1 MRAPSNPP
9 PSHAARRPA
18 RSPTPN
24 APRRLRPRFECVR
37 SLVGNNLTD
46 GGKDLSGVL
55 KLAEAAKQSK
65 LEFLECA
72 AARACSLARPLPP
85 PRAACAPVHLACR
98 RMCCRLYRND
108 LTEEAKKAVREA
120 AGPGVRLEL

>member
-1 MRAPSNPP
+1 M
-9 PSHAARRPA
+9 
-18 RSPTPN
+18 
-24 APRRLRPRFECVR
+24 R
-37 SLVGNNLTD
+37 SLGENNLTD

-65 LEFLECA
+65 LEVLGCA
-72 AARACSLARPLPP
+72 AARACSLVRPRPL

-98 RMCCRLYRND
+98 RVCCSLRYNG

-120 AGPGVRLEL
+120 AGPGVELVL